1 MSCDTA
7 STLFDE
13 LGGFDAALF
22 ANSLFDVDLCLR
34 LDEKGYRIVVTPFAE
49 FVRTANNSKQKA
61 SDGERL
67 AFTKKWGNVMERDP
81 FYNPNL
87 SKKDG
92 SFSIERLD
100 LAADREDLYQGDAG
114 DKTADMRGVRDAA
127 IS

>member
-1 MSCDTA
+1 MRYGEK
-7 STLFDE
+7 LFDE
-13 LGGFDAALF
+13 LGGFDAESF

-67 AFTKKWGNVMERDP
+67 AFTKKWGKVMERDP

-92 SFSIERLD
+92 SFSID
-100 LAADREDLYQGDAG
+100 
-114 DKTADMRGVRDAA
+114 V
-127 IS
+127 